1 MREFVKDFVFF
12 YDSIIRAC
20 GKELQKSAR
29 VKYDLVKVIKKRL
42 LAMYIFAKRGEN
54 KKSLK
59 NLKKILDKR
68 DSIEYNGKA
77 A

>member
-12 YDSIIRAC
+12 YDSIIRARA
-20 GKELQKSAR
+20 KELQKCAR
-29 VKYDLVKVIKKRL
+29 VKLDLVKVIKKRL
-42 LAMYIFAKRGEN
+42 LSMYIFAKRGEN

-59 NLKKILDKR
+59 KLKKRLDKR
-68 DSIEYNGKA
+68 YSIEYNGKA